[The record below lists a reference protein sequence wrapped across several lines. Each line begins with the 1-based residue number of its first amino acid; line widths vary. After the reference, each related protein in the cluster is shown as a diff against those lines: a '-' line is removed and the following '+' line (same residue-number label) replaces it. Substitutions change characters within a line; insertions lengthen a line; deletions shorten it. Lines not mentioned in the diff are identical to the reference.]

1 MGRKQRF
8 TISTDERIYGPIEII
23 QSVQYSTRGYV
34 SFRGKIFFLS
44 LFLFLFLSLILD
56 LLSFSPS
63 LSLSSRFRLF
73 TSFSLGL
80 LSNGASYLRE
90 IARRSNLI
98 MSGIRR

>member
-23 QSVQYSTRGYV
+23 QFVQYSTRGYV

-56 LLSFSPS
+56 LLSFS
-63 LSLSSRFRLF
+63 LSPRFRLF
-73 TSFSLGL
+73 TCFPLGL

>member
-44 LFLFLFLSLILD
+44 LFLFLILD
-56 LLSFSPS
+56 LLSFS
-63 LSLSSRFRLF
+63 LSLLVFGFLH
-73 TSFSLGL
+73 
-80 LSNGASYLRE
+80 ASPLAFCLTELPISAKLHAGR
-90 IARRSNLI
+90 I
-98 MSGIRR
+98 

>member
-8 TISTDERIYGPIEII
+8 TISTDERIYEPIEII

-56 LLSFSPS
+56 LLSFS
-63 LSLSSRFRLF
+63 LSPRFRLF

>member
-56 LLSFSPS
+56 LLSFS
-63 LSLSSRFRLF
+63 LSPRFRLF

>member
-44 LFLFLFLSLILD
+44 LFLFLILD
-56 LLSFSPS
+56 LLSFS
-63 LSLSSRFRLF
+63 LSPRFRLF
-73 TSFSLGL
+73 TCFPLGL